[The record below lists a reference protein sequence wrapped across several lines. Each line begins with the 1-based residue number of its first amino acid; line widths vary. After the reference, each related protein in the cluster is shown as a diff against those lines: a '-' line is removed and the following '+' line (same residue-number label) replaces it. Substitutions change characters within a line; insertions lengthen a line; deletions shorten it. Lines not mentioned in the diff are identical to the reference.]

1 MAARMSLRAGFRRT
15 LFGLLTLS
23 GIARRGYF
31 IPYRYAGRVSANTP
45 SPAYPAADA
54 LLARQAP
61 QFCEV
66 LAGLEPFAADLAAIG
81 DQAPPAP
88 RWAQTWFPR
97 LDAAVAYGLVRRL
110 APARIVEV
118 GSGHSTRFLHRA
130 VQDGGLATRLIA
142 IDPAPR
148 AALTGLPVDLR
159 RTTLQEADDAVFR
172 ELAAGDMLLVDSS
185 HILMPGTDVDL
196 LLSRFMPLLAE
207 GVLVQFHDIF
217 LPDGYPA
224 AWEWRGY
231 NEQQG
236 LLPLLLDGGWEV
248 IFSSHYVATR
258 LGDALAGNPVA
269 KLPLVEGAIES
280 AIWLRK
286 RGR

>member
-1 MAARMSLRAGFRRT
+1 MATRVSPRARFRRT
-15 LFGLLTLS
+15 WFGLLTLL

-31 IPYRYAGRVSANTP
+31 IPHRYAGRLSGNAS
-45 SPAYPAADA
+45 SPAYPAAAA

-61 QFCEV
+61 KFREV
-66 LAGLEPFAADLAAIG
+66 LAWLEPYAADLAAIG
-81 DQAPPAP
+81 DDAPPAP

-130 VQDGGLATRLIA
+130 VQDAGLATRLIA

-148 AALTGLPVDLR
+148 ATLAGLSVDLR

-185 HILMPGTDVDL
+185 HILMPGTDVDVL
-196 LLSRFMPLLAE
+196 LGRIMPLLAA

-236 LLPLLLDGGWEV
+236 LLALLLGGGWEV
-248 IFSSHYVATR
+248 MFSSHYATTR
-258 LGDALAGNPVA
+258 LSDAVAGSPVA
-269 KLPLVEGAIES
+269 RLPLVEGAIES

-286 RGR
+286 HGR